1 MNSSHYSKVAI
12 VALAA
17 IALLSIPVAA
27 VTVTPSGVPS
37 EVQTNATV
45 GVDSELTFEL
55 TNLYTQYDNYELI
68 AETELESAVWTVTTR
83 NPQDQTIDQ
92 FTTNGSNVTV
102 DIGGSIASVVVELE
116 GQAPSSSAVDFNYQ
130 PPQSTTVVAFSQRQS
145 GGVASAIGEPITVR
159 PYTEASD
166 NARSALDAAAAAIE
180 DAESGG
186 AGVSEAEDTFES
198 AVDAYNS
205 NQFDLATNLA
215 EDAESDAESA
225 AASQS
230 QQSLLVMIGVG
241 IVVVVIIGAV
251 VYWYL
256 QNRGPADKLG

>member
-1 MNSSHYSKVAI
+1 MNSSHYSKAAI

-17 IALLSIPVAA
+17 IAVLSIPVAA

-45 GVDSELTFEL
+45 GVDSELSFEL
-55 TNLYTQYDNYELI
+55 TNLYTQYDNYELV
-68 AETELESAVWTVTTR
+68 AQTELESAVWTVTTQ
-83 NPQDQTIDQ
+83 NPQEQTIDQ
-92 FTTNGSNVTV
+92 FTTNGSNITV

-116 GQAPSSSAVDFNYQ
+116 GQAPPSSAVDFNYQ
-130 PPQSTTVVAFSQRQS
+130 PPQSFTLVAFSQRQS
-145 GGVASAIGEPITVR
+145 GGVASPIGEPITVR
-159 PYTEASD
+159 PYTTASD
-166 NARSALDAAAAAIE
+166 DARSALDAAAAAIE

-186 AGVSEAEDTFES
+186 ADVSDAEDTFGS
-198 AVDAYNS
+198 AVEAFNS
-205 NQFDLATNLA
+205 GQFDLASNLA
-215 EDAESDAESA
+215 EDAESEADAA

-230 QQSLLVMIGVG
+230 QQSLLLMIGAG
-241 IVVVVIIGAV
+241 VVVVIVIGGV